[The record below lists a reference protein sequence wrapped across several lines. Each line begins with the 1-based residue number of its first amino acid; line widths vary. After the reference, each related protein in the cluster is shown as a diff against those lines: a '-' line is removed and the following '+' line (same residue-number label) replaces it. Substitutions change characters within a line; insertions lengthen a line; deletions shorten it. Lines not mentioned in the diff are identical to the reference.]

1 MKKMLKVLLA
11 FALSIV
17 MILSLAA
24 CEMDEFIEYTPNE
37 DVEEETLSASEE
49 TEKTVNAFFEALSNK
64 DRATAESCLKQKSMN
79 ISGDDEN
86 TKSDP
91 ATDAL
96 KTNFYNSF
104 SYEIVDIQI
113 VESQTVKVITRI
125 DALDMTEILPE
136 YLKYAIELSNSADA
150 EGSMSEEG
158 INEAL
163 KSYMTSL
170 LNAQEAPRREAQID
184 IKVIKSNDEWLID
197 SNETFFDAITGGMIT
212 VGREL
217 NKSDY

>member
-1 MKKMLKVLLA
+1 MLKVLLVL
-11 FALSIV
+11 ALSILI
-17 MILSLAA
+17 ILSLAA
-24 CEMDEFIEYTPNE
+24 CEMDEFIEYTPDEPNE
-37 DVEEETLSASEE
+37 YVEEETASASEE
-49 TEKTVNAFFEALSNK
+49 AGETVIAFFEALSNK
-64 DRATAESCLKQKSMN
+64 DRAAAEKLLKQKLMN
-79 ISGDDEN
+79 TGADDEN

-113 VESQTVKVITRI
+113 VDSQTVNFITKI
-125 DALDMTEILPE
+125 DTLDMTEILPE
-136 YLKYAIELSNSADA
+136 YLKYAIELSISADA
-150 EGSMSEEG
+150 EDSMSEASV
-158 INEAL
+158 NEAL

-170 LNAQEAPRREAQID
+170 LNAQGAPRREVEID
-184 IKVIKSNDEWLID
+184 IKVIKSGDEWLID

-212 VGREL
+212 VGKEL